1 MVMSF
6 NTLVDVL
13 LQRYEDYELDDCPY
27 EVFVV
32 GGVSPGNKSGNH
44 LILPPALSLNKCHV
58 KSAGSEKKIRELCA
72 TVEELDL
79 ASNCIIDMREIYKIT
94 RSMPNLRF
102 INLSENDLSK
112 CNIESLDE
120 HRFENIKSLVL
131 NNTRIPWYA
140 LNILLDSMPRIDDLH
155 LSLNNYSSIELNSGH
170 KYPNLKYLY
179 ISGNPEL
186 SDWEDIKKLMRAFP
200 CLEGLSMADCNISS
214 IPEDAINYLPNL
226 QSLNITNWPIIS
238 WQCIERLN
246 YLPKLTQL
254 RCQGL
259 HILNH
264 IEETESRRHHL
275 IARLPNIQRLN
286 GGDISGDERVFAEKA
301 FLRWYV
307 INEHIEK
314 PQKFYALQSI
324 HGRVD
329 PLAELD
335 FSPPKHA
342 DVEVV
347 YNEDE
352 EIDLTNEDNDKI
364 QTKNLKLD
372 LNKSVGDFKSELGS
386 MFGVSPTRMRVFYVD
401 SEMSD
406 LIGPELLRFNQ
417 KKLYTYNVRDGD
429 QFLIDHK

>member
-1 MVMSF
+1 MSF
-6 NTLVDVL
+6 KTFVDVL
-13 LQRYEDYELDDCPY
+13 LQRYSDYQLDDCPY

-32 GGVSPGNKSGNH
+32 GGVSPGNKQGNH
-44 LILPPALSLNKCHV
+44 LILPPALSLNKCCV

-79 ASNCIIDMREIYKIT
+79 ASNCIMDMREIYKIT

-102 INLSENDLSK
+102 INLSENDLSD
-112 CNIESLDE
+112 CNIESLDN
-120 HRFENIKSLVL
+120 HRFDNIKSLVL
-131 NNTRIPWYA
+131 NNTRIPWNA
-140 LNILLDSMPRIDDLH
+140 LHILLDSMPCVDDLH

-179 ISGNPEL
+179 ISGNPQL
-186 SDWEDIKKLMRAFP
+186 SDWEDIKKLMRTFP
-200 CLEGLSMADCNISS
+200 CLEGLSMADCNISL
-214 IPEDAINYLPNL
+214 IPEEAVNYLPNL
-226 QSLNITNWPIIS
+226 QSLNISNWPIKS

-246 YLPKLTQL
+246 QVDAIISSHDYLIFNALMAVISVKTKESSLKKLSFAGMLSMKVKKSLKMKTK
-254 RCQGL
+254 
-259 HILNH
+259 
-264 IEETESRRHHL
+264 ESSL
-275 IARLPNIQRLN
+275 KKL
-286 GGDISGDERVFAEKA
+286 SFA
-301 FLRWYV
+301 V
-307 INEHIEK
+307 
-314 PQKFYALQSI
+314 

-342 DVEVV
+342 DVKVV

-352 EIDLTNEDNDKI
+352 NNEVTNEDQEKR
-364 QTKNLKLD
+364 QTKDLKLD